1 MKKAAF
7 RLLFI
12 TGFVSSLL
20 PVSFALDAR
29 RKSAA
34 SHQQSPAQEIVPPIP
49 NDFTLIY
56 YTDAENKLQ
65 SLPFEDVKTS
75 VPVNPAAKSI
85 QTGYAE
91 LKGES
96 AATIISNTNALRFY
110 MFITEVNDPPPPLLV
125 RLKKK
130 GGTRRMTAVVG
141 RRIEGY
147 APVAEES
154 VEPHYRVLE
163 KITVHSGK
171 LVINVNFVEMRPRT
185 PLTPGEYAFI
195 GTDSKVAATFR
206 VEASK

>member
-1 MKKAAF
+1 MRRNVF
-7 RLLFI
+7 SLLLV
-12 TGFVSSLL
+12 TALVSSLL
-20 PVSFALDAR
+20 LLSFAAEAR
-29 RKSAA
+29 RRSAV
-34 SHQQSPAQEIVPPIP
+34 SHQQSNAQEFVPPIP

-56 YTDAENKLQ
+56 YTDAGNKLQ

-75 VPVNPAAKSI
+75 VPINPAAKSI

-96 AATIISNTNALRFY
+96 AATVISNTTARFY
-110 MFITEVNDPPPPLLV
+110 MFITEHSDPPPPLLV
-125 RLKKK
+125 HLKRKS
-130 GGTRRMTAVVG
+130 GARRMTAVAG
-141 RRIEGY
+141 RGIKGY

-163 KITVHSGK
+163 QIPIRSGK
-171 LVINVNFVEMRPRT
+171 LVINVNFVEMRPRS
-185 PLTPGEYAFI
+185 PLAPGEYAFI